1 MKKNIQTLIEEFI
14 AQVYISSEKF
24 DYTDKVARKRHNAA
38 IHKYRAIAKKIA
50 QDSTEVCE
58 EFMQLLKNPSE
69 DVAVACAVC
78 IIELMAHTPEQYAMA
93 VARIEE
99 FVKTSNNQE
108 LVLGFEFYL
117 KDLKR
122 R

>member
-1 MKKNIQTLIEEFI
+1 MKKNIETLIEEFI
-14 AQVYISSEKF
+14 KQVYISSEKF
-24 DYTDKVARKRHNAA
+24 DYTDKVARKKHNDA
-38 IHKYRAIAKKIA
+38 IRKYRAIAQNIA
-50 QDSTEVCE
+50 QGSTEVCE

-78 IIELMAHTPEQYAMA
+78 IIELMPHTPKQYAMA
-93 VARIEE
+93 VARIEK
-99 FVKTSNNQE
+99 FVETSNNQE

-122 R
+122 